1 MVNVKFE
8 PSRLKDAYLTDAY
21 EKLMKSKK
29 EIDVSAID
37 FSFKNSPLH
46 YRETEQ

>member
-8 PSRLKDAYLTDAY
+8 PSRLKDAYLT
-21 EKLMKSKK
+21 SKK